1 MQRKRKLYLS
11 ICNYKNEVVCDLY
24 DNQADVTGQATNV
37 FIDTERNGWK
47 ELTFDIP
54 STCMGA
60 EGEEENYRLKY
71 LIAEYRIKAITDTET
86 DWFIISEPKIT
97 RNHFSKNVSVRAGH
111 ISQLLKHKNL
121 DLEFSDD
128 EGNNVGTAEAI
139 LDTILAGTDWT
150 TGRVGEQDEYGNW
163 HTFLEDDGS
172 AKKRS
177 LTAQAGT
184 GALGLIEK
192 LCDVFEAKPV
202 YHGDTKTID
211 ILPMNP
217 FAKVDPENI
226 PTTLRD
232 KDLKVLELYYN
243 RNVHGLDKTNNVD
256 NMATRLYAYGS
267 YGDMNGL
274 CTLQNAV
281 HHEWKFT
288 IQHIGDEYHF
298 ALGDVNFFFQGNV
311 ALNDVLVWSDMDLTS
326 MSYIYDETKQKAY
339 KVYKLPKTQSYIE
352 LQLANPEE
360 VTNGFAYLLGLQY
373 YDEVGLTTD
382 EQFQAIAQFQR
393 EMPALY
399 EIIEE
404 RSNEYIKG
412 EATLSK
418 IAEHSNG
425 LLKLNIQRR
434 SNNQYYIDTAQ
445 NDHGVIYRT
454 DYDVAERRY
463 FKWHV
468 TDKLNE
474 YGDPVTG
481 TPSLLFIVHNT
492 NPVTYD
498 MTYLKCIW
506 DNTGMVVD
514 DDNNP
519 ADFEY
524 SDGKYPVSFT
534 VWDNDI
540 RFNENTDRVYLFCT
554 NAMQGKLGS
563 RLASIESVY
572 QELDSATMKH
582 PVTFRD
588 ADAGVA
594 IPTPTNTEYE
604 WRYDYHNDTNGELYF
619 CWSAK
624 GDTGWHRVYIS
635 DELPSGSI
643 TDGYYYNTR
652 RKTLHRWNGTT
663 WAKIEDKQITVKMFE
678 TVIYYCQRRDELFRG
693 IYEYYYHNQSKT
705 VSNYAIF
712 DGYNAY
718 WSFKLKE
725 ATNNLLLDYV
735 NGNVYSNVTFNGD
748 TPIIGNNLVA
758 TQQSVESRSV
768 TFPTDNELATVS
780 FYPGTIKNGVDAKT
794 DNTNYRTAFIPV
806 TSNTTYYYRL
816 PEDSIV
822 YLYDANKAYASKV
835 IVTLQSGSFTTGA
848 NKYIKLLVP
857 AIETQSYIKEGS
869 VDADNILRDRPFA
882 NGSISS
888 DGQDLEIDAYRTYSI
903 QAYEGT
909 IYQYSLPASSRVF
922 YYDVNLNYINFAS
935 LTTSQAA
942 NGQFTTPANTRFMRF
957 VSSIND
963 MSGYYVR
970 VKNYDKVFYLN
981 REQYL
986 ILDNIEGKGEL
997 IGITPLV
1004 KKFADVADKAYEED
1018 LAILQ
1023 QTQDQA
1029 KTAEDNL
1036 AALLGDMLKDGRWQD
1051 SNYIFGDE
1059 KRLYDDALYML
1070 RQISY
1075 PEVTYSF
1082 TYLDMFGVKNEH
1094 FYEEHETSWPDIEI
1108 TQTAHLVDPESNTNC
1123 WAYIDK
1129 INKCYDQPWE
1139 TTVEIDTKLTLA
1151 ARHGFTD
1158 VIARIAEVA
1167 KEIKS
1172 KQDLY
1177 DLAATGKI
1185 SGSRLEGTIQL
1196 NQVYLNGGASNWHN
1210 DGKGNLIFEAED
1222 GLSAMKLSGRG
1233 LGVSTEKLDDGS
1245 WLWRTAAT
1253 GYGLTA
1259 DAITTG
1265 YINAERID
1273 AGTITLDKLSSNVG
1287 KELEIGS
1294 NAALMLYA
1302 TEDGSRPAGS
1312 LRTTDGYIEVKA
1324 GQDSNPAKINIVS
1337 GGELNLNGGNVNIY
1351 SEGTM
1356 DVSSGGRFVLKSQE
1370 ADSINATGN
1379 GLFIDSEVGVNF
1391 AGGRFK
1397 VEAHGNTMD
1406 VRMKA
1411 DYIELGQPND
1421 AQIKMDAQTK
1431 TITVDALSAININSG
1446 ATITLKADKTL
1457 NLITNGLI
1465 NLGKTGHTFTIG
1477 ADQQGGSGSNQ
1488 DRAFIYYKLPKYNS
1502 NLPSGETKGL
1512 YIGTDGFALKQ
1523 LSNGVTT
1530 SLVAA
1535 DGTVSLVAGSQTA
1548 SDQDYVAVSVSGD
1561 YRIWA
1566 GHPTASSAPFY
1577 VKKDGYMYSKYGKIG
1592 GFNIGEYQLN
1602 AGSGNGY
1609 VALNSNTNVIQGT
1622 TTYQQPF
1629 AIWVGNETSSNAPFR
1644 VSRNGV
1650 MYATGATVNN
1660 VTVTGGSISIQ
1671 NQAGTQTFNVT
1682 SDGVMTANKGTIAGW
1697 AFNSTTFT
1705 GNKVGLAKTTND
1717 ADIAIWAGHATAGS
1731 APFRVNQK
1739 GELTSTSGTIGGFTI
1754 SDTSLTGNKVGLAK
1768 TTADDHIAIW
1778 AGNATKASANFRVTQ
1793 GGELTA
1799 VGAKLNTATIE
1810 GGTFKVVK
1818 NNTTIMEINHISN
1831 GVPDGK
1837 IYMRAGGSGGGWMMD
1852 PNDFAGPWQGTY
1864 GEVSHN
1870 SSGYVQINCNP
1881 NASENPRICVGP
1893 SGGNFRV
1900 YSNGNVYFNYGSGP
1914 AVAITAL
1921 STSGITGVTADGTT
1935 VSANFFS
1942 SSLLGVGQDGSMVY
1956 PTYGRTSYKGRG
1968 SAEVYDTIFNA
1979 GAASVDVPSIQH
1991 NRSLT
1996 ISHSQRIY
2004 PTGGYDAMSSVYVG
2018 ISGGGGGNCFAK
2030 GSLVMLESGE
2040 EVPIE
2045 ELQLE
2050 QKVLAYNEE
2059 TLIFEPS
2066 EIRGVQLFRNAKDI
2080 YDIYFSNGQKLQL
2093 TGSHPILTTHGW
2105 KALNVEKA
2113 EKEHNN
2119 ITVEK
2124 LTIDDIV
2131 VTYEGTTTIDEI
2143 IFRDD
2148 LTDETVYNIDVEPV
2162 DTYIVAGIVVHN
2174 AESKD

>member
-211 ILPMNP
+211 LLSMNP

-226 PTTLRD
+226 PATLRD

-281 HHEWKFT
+281 HNDWRFT
-288 IQHIGDEYHF
+288 ITRIASEYHF
-298 ALGDVNFFFQGNV
+298 ALGDVNFFFQGDV
-311 ALNDVLVWSDMDLTS
+311 ALNNVLVWSDMDLTS
-326 MSYIYDETKQKAY
+326 MSYIFNETKNKAY
-339 KVYKLPKTQSYIE
+339 RVYKLPKTQNYID
-352 LQLANPEE
+352 LPLSNPEE

-373 YDEVGLTTD
+373 YNEVGLMTD
-382 EQFQAIAQFQR
+382 EQFQAIAHFQR

-399 EIIEE
+399 KIIEE

-434 SNNQYYIDTAQ
+434 SNNQYYINTAQ

-463 FKWHV
+463 FQWHI

-474 YGDPVTG
+474 FGDPVTG

-534 VWDNDI
+534 VWDNNI
-540 RFNENTDRVYLFCT
+540 RFTQATDRVYLFCT
-554 NAMQGKLGS
+554 NAMQGRLGS

-588 ADAGVA
+588 ADANA
-594 IPTPTNTEYE
+594 TIPTPSNAEYE
-604 WRYDYHNDTNGELYF
+604 WRYDYHNTTNGELYF
-619 CWSAK
+619 CWKAK
-624 GDTGWHRVYIS
+624 YNETTWRRVYIS
-635 DELPSGSI
+635 DELPSSSI
-643 TDGYYYNTR
+643 TSGYYYNTR

-678 TVIYYCQRRDELFRG
+678 TVIYYCHRRDELFRG

-705 VSNYAIF
+705 VGNYAIF

-725 ATNNLLLDYV
+725 SANNLLLDYV
-735 NGNVYSNVTFNGD
+735 NGNVYSNVTFNGN

-768 TFPTDNELATVS
+768 VFPTDNELATVS

-816 PEDSIV
+816 PADSVI
-822 YLYDANKAYASKV
+822 YRYNASKTYASKV
-835 IVTLQSGSFTTGA
+835 TVTTQTGSFTTGT

-857 AIETQSYIKEGS
+857 TIETQSYIKEGS
-869 VDADNILRDRPFA
+869 VNADNILRDRPFA

-888 DGQDLEIDAYRTYSI
+888 NGQDLEVDAYRTYTI

-909 IYQYSLPASSRVF
+909 AYQYSLPASSRVF
-922 YYDVNLNYINFAS
+922 YYDINLNYISFTS
-935 LTTSQAA
+935 LTSSQAA
-942 NGQFTTPANTRFMRF
+942 SGQFTTPANTRFMRF
-957 VSSIND
+957 VSSTNN
-963 MSGYYVR
+963 MSNYYVR
-970 VKNYDKVFYLN
+970 VKNYNKVFYLN

-986 ILDNIEGKGEL
+986 ILDNITGKGEL
-997 IGITPLV
+997 IGITPLI
-1004 KKFADVADKAYEED
+1004 KKFADVADKAYEVD
-1018 LAILQ
+1018 LATLQ
-1023 QTQDQA
+1023 QTQESV

-1059 KRLYDDALYML
+1059 KRLYDDAMYML

-1075 PEVTYSF
+1075 PETTYSF

-1167 KEIKS
+1167 KEMKA
-1172 KQDLY
+1172 KQGLY
-1177 DLAATGKI
+1177 DLAALGKI
-1185 SGSRLEGTIQL
+1185 SGSRLEGAIQL

-1233 LGVSTEKLDDGS
+1233 LGVSTQKLDDGS

-1312 LRTTDGYIEVKA
+1312 LRTTDGYIEVRA

-1370 ADSINATGN
+1370 ADSIDSTGN
-1379 GLFIDSEVGVNF
+1379 GLFIDSEEGVNF
-1391 AGGRFK
+1391 AGGKFK
-1397 VEAHGNTMD
+1397 VQAHGNAMD
-1406 VRMKA
+1406 VRIKA
-1411 DYIELGQPND
+1411 DVLELGQTG
-1421 AQIKMDAQTK
+1421 AAVLSMDAAAK
-1431 TITVDALSAININSG
+1431 TIDIGALNAINING
-1446 ATITLKADKTL
+1446 GNTVTITAGNTL
-1457 NLITNGLI
+1457 SLITQGTI
-1465 NLGKTGHTFTIG
+1465 KIGKTGHLFTIG
-1477 ADQQGGSGSNQ
+1477 GDDNRSYIYHGLSSTTGTSN
-1488 DRAFIYYKLPKYNS
+1488 
-1502 NLPSGETKGL
+1502 GV

-1523 LSNGVTT
+1523 SNTKF
-1530 SLVAA
+1530 VAA
-1535 DGTVSLVAGSQTA
+1535 SGTIELSTGS
-1548 SDQDYVAVSVSGD
+1548 SSGDYVSMSVSDD

-1566 GHPTASSAPFY
+1566 GHPTASSAPFS
-1577 VKKDGYMYSKYGKIG
+1577 VKKDGQLYSISGKIATW
-1592 GFNIGEYQLN
+1592 NIAEKQLSS
-1602 AGSGNGY
+1602 GSGSGY
-1609 VALNSNTNVIQGT
+1609 VALNSNTALITGT
-1622 TTYQQPF
+1622 QTYQQPY
-1629 AIWVGNETSSNAPFR
+1629 AIWAGAETSSSAPFKVKR
-1644 VSRNGV
+1644 DGTL
-1650 MYATGATVNN
+1650 YATGAQISGN
-1660 VTVTGGSISIQ
+1660 VVITSGSINIQ
-1671 NQAGTQTFNVT
+1671 KIVSGIATQTFSVNQ
-1682 SDGVMTANKGTIAGW
+1682 DGEMFANKGSIAGW
-1697 AFNSTTFT
+1697 SFDDKTLK
-1705 GNKVGLAKTTND
+1705 GNKVGLAKTDNNT
-1717 ADIAIWAGHATAGS
+1717 DIAIWAGQTNPVTQSSYAGPNGTTLTENVY
-1731 APFRVNQK
+1731 APFRVTQ
-1739 GELTSTSGTIGGFTI
+1739 GGAMYATTGGIGGFTL
-1754 SDTSLTGNKVGLAK
+1754 TATTLTGEKIGLAK
-1768 TTADDHIAIW
+1768 TNDDGHIAIW
-1778 AGNATKASANFRVTQ
+1778 AGNNDKTKANFRVTQ

-1810 GGTFKVVK
+1810 GGTFKVIK
-1818 NNTTIMEINHISN
+1818 DNTIIMEINHISN

-1837 IYMRAGGSGGGWMMD
+1837 IYMRAGGTGGGWMMD

-1864 GEVSHN
+1864 GSVNQN

-1893 SGGNFRV
+1893 DGGKFRV
-1900 YSNGNVYFNYGSGP
+1900 YSNGNIYFNGTGP
-1914 AVAITAL
+1914 AVIITSL
-1921 STSGITGVTADGTT
+1921 SSSGISGVTANGAS
-1935 VSANFFS
+1935 VSASFFS
-1942 SSLLGVGQDGSMVY
+1942 SSLLGVGRDGTNIY
-1956 PTYGRTSYKGRG
+1956 PTYNNTPYTGKGKTIGLSIGDWTSVG
-1968 SAEVYDTIFNA
+1968 SKRV
-1979 GAASVDVPSIQH
+1979 SVTFDG
-1991 NRSLT
+1991 T
-1996 ISHSQRIY
+1996 
-2004 PTGGYDAMSSVYVG
+2004 
-2018 ISGGGGGNCFAK
+2018 
-2030 GSLVMLESGE
+2030 E
-2040 EVPIE
+2040 
-2045 ELQLE
+2045 
-2050 QKVLAYNEE
+2050 
-2059 TLIFEPS
+2059 
-2066 EIRGVQLFRNAKDI
+2066 
-2080 YDIYFSNGQKLQL
+2080 
-2093 TGSHPILTTHGW
+2093 
-2105 KALNVEKA
+2105 
-2113 EKEHNN
+2113 
-2119 ITVEK
+2119 
-2124 LTIDDIV
+2124 
-2131 VTYEGTTTIDEI
+2131 VTYTFVVIPEVS
-2143 IFRDD
+2143 
-2148 LTDETVYNIDVEPV
+2148 ETQWYNNGNS
-2162 DTYIVAGIVVHN
+2162 YIAGIKLGNTWRYSEWKDFSDVGYAAGRKAGWN
-2174 AESKD
+2174 ACVAAVESTKSGFYRYTPASRTVTINDVGRNVSDLCSRYWFNYYNNVSPE